1 MKTTV
6 TLESKDVREIIA
18 KFLGVKIEDVIP
30 NRYSFAIANMS
41 AEKIERKINV
51 PVLRQESGESY
62 SNSACAAHD

>member
-41 AEKIERKINV
+41 AEEIERRINGK
-51 PVLRQESGESY
+51 LS
-62 SNSACAAHD
+62 

>member
-30 NRYSFAIANMS
+30 NRYSFAVANMTA
-41 AEKIERKINV
+41 AEIERKIKG
-51 PVLRQESGESY
+51 PVYRE
-62 SNSACAAHD
+62 

>member
-1 MKTTV
+1 M

-41 AEKIERKINV
+41 AEKIERRINAK
-51 PVLRQESGESY
+51 LS
-62 SNSACAAHD
+62 

>member
-30 NRYSFAIANMS
+30 NRYSFGVANMS
-41 AEKIERKINV
+41 AEEIERRINAK
-51 PVLRQESGESY
+51 LS
-62 SNSACAAHD
+62 